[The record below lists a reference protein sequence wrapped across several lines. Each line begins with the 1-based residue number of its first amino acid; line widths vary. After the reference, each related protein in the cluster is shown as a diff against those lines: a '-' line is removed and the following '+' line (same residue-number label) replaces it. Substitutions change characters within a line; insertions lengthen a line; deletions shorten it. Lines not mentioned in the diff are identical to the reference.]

1 MLPTWVGDAC
11 MATPALKALRSGF
24 PDAQV
29 TIIARPVIA
38 DLLRGLEKPEN
49 GQLFDKVI
57 TFQKASLADRFSL
70 AGDLRRARLDAI
82 LLLTNSLWSAAVAR
96 IGRAGTCIGYSRD
109 GRGWLLTEK
118 VAVPKAESGSDR
130 VPQIDYYLNLLDA
143 IGCPPVDRRTVLA
156 VADRDATFANNL
168 WHDVGWDVD
177 APAIVINNN
186 AATQPDRMWPADR
199 VLELAKFVAESL
211 DWKVMLHCG
220 PGEREMANAIASRA
234 GDSRIASMGQ
244 REMLPIGLSK
254 AVLRKSTM
262 VVSSD
267 SGPRH
272 IAIACDRPVVSLF
285 SATDP
290 RWTTSYNAPELTIQ
304 SPRDSSGQAK
314 MSDISLDQVIDAVK
328 HVASTLPVAA

>member
-1 MLPTWVGDAC
+1 
-11 MATPALKALRSGF
+11 MATPALKALRGGF
-24 PDAQV
+24 PEAQIFIV
-29 TIIARPVIA
+29 ARPVIA
-38 DLLRGLEKPEN
+38 DLLRGLEKPEY
-49 GQLFDKVI
+49 GRLFDKVI
-57 TFQKASLADRFSL
+57 TFQKSSFSDRLAL
-70 AGDLRRARLDAI
+70 AKDLRQAGLDAFV
-82 LLLTNSLWSAAVAR
+82 LLTNSLWSAAIAR
-96 IGRAGTCIGYSRD
+96 MGRTGACVGYNRD
-109 GRGWLLTEK
+109 GRGWLLTER
-118 VAVPKAESGSDR
+118 VAVPDAPSDSDR
-130 VPQIDYYLNLLDA
+130 IPQIDYYLKLLDA
-143 IGCPPVDRRTVLA
+143 IGCPPIDRRTVLA
-156 VADRDATFANNL
+156 VAERDATFANSL

-177 APAIVINNN
+177 APALVINNN

-199 VLELAKFVAESL
+199 VLELAKFVAESM
-211 DWKVMLHCG
+211 DWKVLLHCG

-290 RWTTSYNAPELTIQ
+290 AWTKSYNLPEFTIQ
-304 SPRDSSGQAK
+304 SPSDSDGQAK
-314 MSDISLDQVIDAVK
+314 MSGIPLDQVIDAVK
-328 HVASTLPVAA
+328 QVSSALPIAA